1 MPTTIS
7 KLKKKLDVLFSQYI
21 RRRNADHLGRVKCF
35 TCGVEKH
42 WKEQQAGHF
51 QSRSHHSTRWDEV
64 NVQVQCVKCNVYAWG
79 EQYKFSLALDGKYG
93 EGKAEELQY
102 LARTTLKISRVEY
115 EEKISYYKSLVE
127 KLKTE
132 KGIE

>member
-7 KLKKKLDVLFSQYI
+7 KLKQKLDVLFSQYI

-64 NVQVQCVKCNVYAWG
+64 NVQVQCVKCNMFRQG
-79 EQYKFSLALDGKYG
+79 EQYKFGLYLDDRFGDG
-93 EGKAEELQY
+93 TAEELENRAKTIVK
-102 LARTTLKISRVEY
+102 LNRVDY
-115 EEKISYYKSLVE
+115 EEAIERYKQKIKEL
-127 KLKTE
+127 
-132 KGIE
+132 

>member
-7 KLKKKLDVLFSQYI
+7 KLKKKLDYLFSQYI
-21 RRRNADHLGRVKCF
+21 RIRNADHLGRVKCF

-64 NVQVQCVKCNVYAWG
+64 NVQVQCVKCNMFRQG
-79 EQYKFSLALDGKYG
+79 EQYKFGMYLDQRFG
-93 EGKAEELQY
+93 EGTAEELEIRSKTIVK
-102 LARTTLKISRVEY
+102 LNRVDY
-115 EEKISYYKSLVE
+115 EEAIESYKQKIKEL
-127 KLKTE
+127 
-132 KGIE
+132 

>member
-64 NVQVQCVKCNVYAWG
+64 NVQVQCVKCNMYRQG
-79 EQYKFSLALDGKYG
+79 EQYKFGMYLDQRFGDG
-93 EGKAEELQY
+93 TAEELEY
-102 LARTTLKISRVEY
+102 RAKTIVKLNRVDY
-115 EEKISYYKSLVE
+115 EEAIERYKQKIKEL
-127 KLKTE
+127 
-132 KGIE
+132 

>member
-64 NVQVQCVKCNVYAWG
+64 NVQVQCVKCNMFRQG
-79 EQYKFSLALDGKYG
+79 EQYKFGLYLDQRFGDG
-93 EGKAEELQY
+93 TAEELENRAKTIVK
-102 LARTTLKISRVEY
+102 LNRVDY
-115 EEKISYYKSLVE
+115 EEAIERYKQKIRELD
-127 KLKTE
+127 
-132 KGIE
+132 

>member
-35 TCGVEKH
+35 TCGIEKH

-64 NVQVQCVKCNVYAWG
+64 NVQVQCVKCNMFRQG
-79 EQYKFSLALDGKYG
+79 EQYKFGLYLDDRFGDG
-93 EGKAEELQY
+93 TAEELENRAKTIVK
-102 LARTTLKISRVEY
+102 LNRVDY
-115 EEKISYYKSLVE
+115 EEAIERYKQKIRELD
-127 KLKTE
+127 
-132 KGIE
+132 

>member
-64 NVQVQCVKCNVYAWG
+64 NVQVQCVKCNMFRQG
-79 EQYKFSLALDGKYG
+79 EQYKFGLYLDDRFGDG
-93 EGKAEELQY
+93 TAEELEHRAKTIVK
-102 LARTTLKISRVEY
+102 LTRTDY
-115 EEKISYYKSLVE
+115 EEAIERYKQKIRELD
-127 KLKTE
+127 
-132 KGIE
+132 

>member
-35 TCGVEKH
+35 TCGIEKH

-64 NVQVQCVKCNVYAWG
+64 NVQVQCVKCNMFRQG
-79 EQYKFSLALDGKYG
+79 EQYKFGLYLDDRFGDG
-93 EGKAEELQY
+93 TAEELENRAKTIVK
-102 LARTTLKISRVEY
+102 LNRVDY
-115 EEKISYYKSLVE
+115 EEAIERYKQKINELD
-127 KLKTE
+127 
-132 KGIE
+132 

>member
-7 KLKKKLDVLFSQYI
+7 KLKKKLDVLFSQFI

-64 NVQVQCVKCNVYAWG
+64 NVQVQCVKCNMYRQG
-79 EQYKFSLALDGKYG
+79 EQYKFGMYLDQKFGDG
-93 EGKAEELQY
+93 TAEELEY
-102 LARTTLKISRVEY
+102 RAKTIVKLNRVDY
-115 EEKISYYKSLVE
+115 EEAIERYKQKIRELD
-127 KLKTE
+127 
-132 KGIE
+132 

>member
-64 NVQVQCVKCNVYAWG
+64 NVQVQCVKCNMYRQG
-79 EQYKFSLALDGKYG
+79 EQYKFGMYLDQRFGDG
-93 EGKAEELQY
+93 TAEELEY
-102 LARTTLKISRVEY
+102 RAKTIVKLNRVDY
-115 EEKISYYKSLVE
+115 EEAIERYKQKIRELD
-127 KLKTE
+127 
-132 KGIE
+132 

>member
-21 RRRNADHLGRVKCF
+21 RRRSADHLGRVKCF

-64 NVQVQCVKCNVYAWG
+64 NVQVQCVKCNMFRQG
-79 EQYKFSLALDGKYG
+79 EQYKFGLYLDQRFG
-93 EGKAEELQY
+93 EGTAEELEIRSKTIVK
-102 LARTTLKISRVEY
+102 LNRVDY
-115 EEKISYYKSLVE
+115 EEAIERYKQKIKEL
-127 KLKTE
+127 
-132 KGIE
+132 

>member
-7 KLKKKLDVLFSQYI
+7 KLKKKLDKIFSEFI

-51 QSRSHHSTRWDEV
+51 QSRSHHSTRWDDV
-64 NVQVQCVKCNVYAWG
+64 NVQVQCVKCNMYRQG
-79 EQYKFSLALDGKYG
+79 EQYKFGMYLDQRFGDG
-93 EGKAEELQY
+93 TAEELENRAKTIVK
-102 LARTTLKISRVEY
+102 LNRVDY
-115 EEKISYYKSLVE
+115 EEAIERYKQKIRELD
-127 KLKTE
+127 
-132 KGIE
+132 

>member
-64 NVQVQCVKCNVYAWG
+64 NVQVQCVKCNMYRQG
-79 EQYKFSLALDGKYG
+79 EQYKFGLYLDDRFGDG
-93 EGKAEELQY
+93 TAEELENRAKTIVK
-102 LARTTLKISRVEY
+102 LNRVDY
-115 EEKISYYKSLVE
+115 EEAIERYKQKINEL
-127 KLKTE
+127 
-132 KGIE
+132 

>member
-51 QSRSHHSTRWDEV
+51 QSRSHHSTRWDEI
-64 NVQVQCVKCNVYAWG
+64 NVQVQCVKCNMYRQG
-79 EQYKFSLALDGKYG
+79 EQYKFGMYLDQRFGDG
-93 EGKAEELQY
+93 TAEELEY
-102 LARTTLKISRVEY
+102 RAKTIVKLNRVDY
-115 EEKISYYKSLVE
+115 EEAIERYKQKIRELD
-127 KLKTE
+127 
-132 KGIE
+132 

>member
-64 NVQVQCVKCNVYAWG
+64 NVQVQCLKCNMFRQG
-79 EQYKFSLALDGKYG
+79 EQYKFGLYLDDRFGDG
-93 EGKAEELQY
+93 TAEELENRAKTIVK
-102 LARTTLKISRVEY
+102 LNRVDY
-115 EEKISYYKSLVE
+115 EEAIERYKQKINELD
-127 KLKTE
+127 
-132 KGIE
+132 

>member
-64 NVQVQCVKCNVYAWG
+64 NVQVQCPKCNLFGFTGSTA
-79 EQYKFSLALDGKYG
+79 KPTS
-93 EGKAEELQY
+93 
-102 LARTTLKISRVEY
+102 
-115 EEKISYYKSLVE
+115 
-127 KLKTE
+127 
-132 KGIE
+132 

>member
-35 TCGVEKH
+35 TCGIEKH

-64 NVQVQCVKCNVYAWG
+64 NVQVQCVKCNMYRQG
-79 EQYKFSLALDGKYG
+79 EQYKFGMYLDQRFGDG
-93 EGKAEELQY
+93 TAEELEHRAKTIVKLNRVDYKEAIERYKQ
-102 LARTTLKISRVEY
+102 KIKE
-115 EEKISYYKSLVE
+115 L
-127 KLKTE
+127 
-132 KGIE
+132 

>member
-64 NVQVQCVKCNVYAWG
+64 NVQVQCVKCNMYRQG
-79 EQYKFSLALDGKYG
+79 EQYKFGLYLDDRFGDG
-93 EGKAEELQY
+93 TAEELEY
-102 LARTTLKISRVEY
+102 RAKTIVKLNRVDY
-115 EEKISYYKSLVE
+115 EEAIERYKQKIRELD
-127 KLKTE
+127 
-132 KGIE
+132 

>member
-1 MPTTIS
+1 MATTIS

-35 TCGVEKH
+35 TCGLEKH

-64 NVQVQCVKCNVYAWG
+64 NVQVQCVKCNMFRQG
-79 EQYKFSLALDGKYG
+79 EQYKFGLYLDDRFGDG
-93 EGKAEELQY
+93 TAEELENRAKTIVK
-102 LARTTLKISRVEY
+102 LNRVDY
-115 EEKISYYKSLVE
+115 EEAIERYKQKINELD
-127 KLKTE
+127 
-132 KGIE
+132 

>member
-1 MPTTIS
+1 MATTIS
-7 KLKKKLDVLFSQYI
+7 KLKKKLDILFSQYI

-64 NVQVQCVKCNVYAWG
+64 NVQVQCVKCNMFRQG
-79 EQYKFSLALDGKYG
+79 EQYKFGLYLDDRFGDG
-93 EGKAEELQY
+93 TAEELENRAKTIVK
-102 LARTTLKISRVEY
+102 LNRVDY
-115 EEKISYYKSLVE
+115 EEAIERYKQKINELD
-127 KLKTE
+127 
-132 KGIE
+132 

>member
-64 NVQVQCVKCNVYAWG
+64 NVQIQCVKCNMFRQG
-79 EQYKFSLALDGKYG
+79 EQYKFGLYLDDRFGDG
-93 EGKAEELQY
+93 TAEELENRAKTIVK
-102 LARTTLKISRVEY
+102 LNRVDY
-115 EEKISYYKSLVE
+115 EEAIERYKQKIRELD
-127 KLKTE
+127 
-132 KGIE
+132 

>member
-21 RRRNADHLGRVKCF
+21 RRKNADHLGRVKCF

-64 NVQVQCVKCNVYAWG
+64 NVQVQCVKCNMFRQG
-79 EQYKFSLALDGKYG
+79 EQYKFGLYLDDRFGDG
-93 EGKAEELQY
+93 IAEELENRAKTIVK
-102 LARTTLKISRVEY
+102 LNRVDY
-115 EEKISYYKSLVE
+115 EEAIERYKQKINELD
-127 KLKTE
+127 
-132 KGIE
+132 

>member
-21 RRRNADHLGRVKCF
+21 RRKNADHLGRVKCF

-64 NVQVQCVKCNVYAWG
+64 NVQVQCVKCNMFRQG
-79 EQYKFSLALDGKYG
+79 EQYKFGLYLDDRFGDG
-93 EGKAEELQY
+93 TAEELEY
-102 LARTTLKISRVEY
+102 RAKTIVKLNRVDY
-115 EEKISYYKSLVE
+115 EEAIERYKQKIRELD
-127 KLKTE
+127 
-132 KGIE
+132 

>member
-21 RRRNADHLGRVKCF
+21 RRRNADHIGRVKCF

-64 NVQVQCVKCNVYAWG
+64 NVQVQCVKCNMFRQG
-79 EQYKFSLALDGKYG
+79 EQYKFGLYLDDRFGDG
-93 EGKAEELQY
+93 TAEELENRAKTIVK
-102 LARTTLKISRVEY
+102 LNRVDY
-115 EEKISYYKSLVE
+115 EEAIKRYKQKINELD
-127 KLKTE
+127 
-132 KGIE
+132 

>member
-64 NVQVQCVKCNVYAWG
+64 NVQVQCVKCNMYRQG
-79 EQYKFSLALDGKYG
+79 EQYKFGLYLDDRFGDG
-93 EGKAEELQY
+93 TAEELENRAKTIVK
-102 LARTTLKISRVEY
+102 LNRVDY
-115 EEKISYYKSLVE
+115 EEAIERYKQKIKEL
-127 KLKTE
+127 
-132 KGIE
+132 

>member
-64 NVQVQCVKCNVYAWG
+64 NVQVQCVKCNMFRQG
-79 EQYKFSLALDGKYG
+79 EQYKFGLYLDQRFGDG
-93 EGKAEELQY
+93 TAEELENRAKTIVK
-102 LARTTLKISRVEY
+102 LNRVDY
-115 EEKISYYKSLVE
+115 EEAIERYKQKIKEL
-127 KLKTE
+127 
-132 KGIE
+132 

>member
-42 WKEQQAGHF
+42 WKEQQAGHL

-64 NVQVQCVKCNVYAWG
+64 NVQVQCVKCNMFRQG
-79 EQYKFSLALDGKYG
+79 EQYKFGLYLDDRFGDG
-93 EGKAEELQY
+93 TAEELENRAKTIVK
-102 LARTTLKISRVEY
+102 LNRVDY
-115 EEKISYYKSLVE
+115 EEAIERYKQKIRELD
-127 KLKTE
+127 
-132 KGIE
+132 